1 MSSTYLSNQSSDD
14 TISFNTPSNDTPS
27 TNIDSLLLSS
37 DDSTPTSISSIDLE
51 NPKNRKPFKERIE
64 ELNQMVNDE
73 SILYFDPDCLKKRIG
88 WSKSKKAYNL
98 IDNLNSPDPEIILS
112 NLKDKSPK
120 LYALMK
126 KIEELDANDLKND
139 GILYKHMIFYRYEN
153 Y

>member
-1 MSSTYLSNQSSDD
+1 
-14 TISFNTPSNDTPS
+14 
-27 TNIDSLLLSS
+27 
-37 DDSTPTSISSIDLE
+37 
-51 NPKNRKPFKERIE
+51 
-64 ELNQMVNDE
+64 MVNDE

-126 KIEELDANDLKND
+126 KNRRIGCKRLK
-139 GILYKHMIFYRYEN
+139 K
-153 Y
+153 